1 MINPTLPDP
10 DETLLKLDKL
20 ARESN
25 SYEYGL
31 PFMGEGILCDALPL
45 SEIDDDNPTL
55 EKLRDVLRAYGKAC
69 AAAALE
75 AAAIKMEIAV
85 DHLTSMSE
93 GRGLIPGAAEGY
105 KMALLVIEPMFR
117 EFIDARNL
125 KD

>member
-1 MINPTLPDP
+1 MIDLPP
-10 DETLLKLDKL
+10 
-20 ARESN
+20 
-25 SYEYGL
+25 L
-31 PFMGEGILCDALPL
+31 PRAPIKML
-45 SEIDDDNPTL
+45 SDLQSGTM
-55 EKLRDVLRAYGKAC
+55 DVWPEHQLRAYGKAC

-75 AAAIKMEIAV
+75 VAAIKMEIAV